1 MDDGCLVVSRI
12 QDRLRAAGHSL
23 AGDGML
29 LRLRNASIA
38 LVAAVA
44 AVGLGLTLFISQL
57 GFPGAFSGP
66 IPGNP
71 AKVGTVHDS
80 IALTHS
86 PGVASSPSRSRSG
99 AGSAAAVPTHSRRA
113 SNAGTPG
120 VGDSHRFTPS
130 PDAQPGPVASQPTS
144 SVPPS
149 EPTAPPTAPAQSPA
163 AAAPTPVAAGA
174 TPTGTS
180 NGGSKPNA
188 AAAVKAASDGSKSA
202 PSTTVKSKAD
212 KDGGQSVSVAKSNS
226 SAAEKAAKDQ
236 STAFSPQA
244 PAAPT
249 AAAGPAPEVS
259 SPAAAKEAADGGR

>member
-12 QDRLRAAGHSL
+12 QHRLQAAGHSL

-44 AVGLGLTLFISQL
+44 AVGLGLTLFIAQL

-66 IPGNP
+66 IPGSP

-86 PGVASSPSRSRSG
+86 PGVAPSRSQSGARSG
-99 AGSAAAVPTHSRRA
+99 VAASTHPRRA
-113 SNAGTPG
+113 GNGGTPG
-120 VGDSHRFTPS
+120 VGGSHRFTPS
-130 PDAQPGPVASQPTS
+130 PQAQPGPVASQPAS
-144 SVPPS
+144 SVPVS
-149 EPTAPPTAPAQSPA
+149 EPTASPTAPPQSPA
-163 AAAPTPVAAGA
+163 AATPTPVAAGA

-188 AAAVKAASDGSKSA
+188 SAAIKAASDGSKSV

-212 KDGGQSVSVAKSNS
+212 KDGGQSVSVAKSNAS
-226 SAAEKAAKDQ
+226 PAEKAAKDQ
-236 STAFSPQA
+236 STASSPQSA
-244 PAAPT
+244 AAPT
-249 AAAGPAPEVS
+249 AAASPASEVS
-259 SPAAAKEAADGGR
+259 NPAAAKEAADSGH